1 MSTASAQKILLLY
14 SSMEKVF
21 RDPVY
26 NLMRFDH
33 DRDRLVLQLLDSAE
47 VQRLRNIRQMGV
59 SDFIFPGATHTR
71 FAHSLGV
78 TYLMKLVIE
87 RMDLLRRD
95 PRYEHI
101 AASLDE
107 HREMLLA
114 TALLHDLGHFPF
126 SHLMEEV
133 IKQDHEA
140 WSVKLIEDP
149 QSEVHQML
157 RQADTGYLEYVP
169 SILKRT
175 FKPSYVVKLISS
187 QLDVDRMDFLR
198 RDSLHSGVDYGN
210 FDLDWLIHSLRIVE
224 HEGDYEL
231 ALDAHK
237 GIQVAESYVMGRHA
251 MYQQVYLHKTER
263 AAGALMLKLLER
275 AKVLLLED
283 RLLDTPGPVKALLR
297 NPDQLNRENFL
308 QLDDVLLRYA
318 ISLWTHSKDT
328 ILADLANRF
337 LQRRLFK
344 SLMLKQEKDA
354 SLEQALRAL
363 VQHNGFDPD
372 YYLVFDSAID
382 SPYKDDYLVQ
392 RSDKASQRIYL
403 LKENGELIGLSET
416 SQLIQSL
423 RNRKIRTERVCF
435 PEELRQPLLDFAE
448 KNDIFG
454 V

>member
-1 MSTASAQKILLLY
+1 M
-14 SSMEKVF
+14 F

-26 NLMRFDH
+26 NLMRFDR
-33 DRDRLVLQLLDSAE
+33 DRDRLVLQLLDAAE

-95 PRYEHI
+95 TRYQPI

-114 TALLHDLGHFPF
+114 AALLHDLGHFPF

-133 IKQDHEA
+133 IEQDHEA

-149 QSEVHQML
+149 QSEVHQIL
-157 RQADTGYLEYVP
+157 GQADTGYLEYIP
-169 SILKRT
+169 AILKRT

-198 RDSLHSGVDYGN
+198 RDSLNSGVDYGY
-210 FDLDWLIHSLRIVE
+210 FDLDWLLHSLRIVE

-237 GIQVAESYVMGRHA
+237 GVRVAESYVMARHA

-275 AKVLLLED
+275 AKVLLLKN
-283 RLLDTPGPVKALLR
+283 RLMDTPKAVRALLA
-297 NPDQLNRENFL
+297 NPENLERTDFL

-318 ISLWTHSKDT
+318 ISLWTQSKDK

-344 SLMLKQEKDA
+344 SLRLNRKQDEE
-354 SLEQALRAL
+354 LVQALRT
-363 VQHNGFDPD
+363 VVSQNGLDPD

-382 SPYKDDYLVQ
+382 SPYKDDYLEQ
-392 RSDKASQRIYL
+392 TSGTASERIFL
-403 LKENGELIGLSET
+403 LKENGNLIGLSET
-416 SQLIQSL
+416 SQLIQAL
-423 RNRKIRTERVCF
+423 KNKRIRTERVCF

-454 V
+454 L